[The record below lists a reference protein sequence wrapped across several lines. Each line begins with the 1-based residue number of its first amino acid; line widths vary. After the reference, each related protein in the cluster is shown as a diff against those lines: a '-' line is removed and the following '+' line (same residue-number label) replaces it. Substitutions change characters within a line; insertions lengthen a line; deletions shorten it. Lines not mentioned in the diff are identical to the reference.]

1 MNTGYTPPIDPET
14 KHQSEIEAVTKI
26 LAEQP
31 ENEYWNNRL
40 DELLADECAC
50 TYEVQDGEIVK
61 FTCDIH
67 MIEAREMIEYGH
79 WSDNPSHWAGG
90 EYAF

>member
-31 ENEYWNNRL
+31 ENEYWNNML

-61 FTCDIH
+61 FTCDLCYDDCDEWMQFTQELRH
-67 MIEAREMIEYGH
+67 G
-79 WSDNPSHWAGG
+79 
-90 EYAF
+90 